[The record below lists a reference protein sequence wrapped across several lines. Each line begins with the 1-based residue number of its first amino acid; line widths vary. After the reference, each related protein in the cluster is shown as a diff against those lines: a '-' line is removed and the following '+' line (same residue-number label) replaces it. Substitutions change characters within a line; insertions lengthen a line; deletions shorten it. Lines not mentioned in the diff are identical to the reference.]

1 MRPMRPNPQ
10 LFEQLSQTINRL
22 LPREMT
28 DEVRDN
34 VKGGISSVLNRFDLV
49 TREELEVQE
58 AVLRRTREKVDAL
71 EARVAELEQLV
82 RERSRS
88 DSGTM

>member
-1 MRPMRPNPQ
+1 MRPNTQ

-34 VKGGISSVLNRFDLV
+34 VKGGVASVLNRFDLV

-71 EARVAELEQLV
+71 EARVAELEQRLKDG
-82 RERSRS
+82 RAAKTE
-88 DSGTM
+88 

>member
-1 MRPMRPNPQ
+1 MRSNTQ

-22 LPREMT
+22 MPREMT

-34 VKGGISSVLNRFDLV
+34 LKGGISSVLNRFDLV

-58 AVLRRTREKVDAL
+58 AVLRRTREKVDTL
-71 EARVAELEQLV
+71 EAQVAELEQRL
-82 RERSRS
+82 RKTSETRSV
-88 DSGTM
+88 

>member
-1 MRPMRPNPQ
+1 MRPNTQ

-71 EARVAELEQLV
+71 ETQVAELERRLA
-82 RERSRS
+82 ERSS
-88 DSGTM
+88 TE

>member
-1 MRPMRPNPQ
+1 MRPNSQ

-58 AVLRRTREKVDAL
+58 AVLRRTREKLDAL
-71 EARVAELEQLV
+71 EQQVADLEKRLAEK
-82 RERSRS
+82 R
-88 DSGTM
+88 DTHGPG

>member
-1 MRPMRPNPQ
+1 MRSNTQ

-34 VKGGISSVLNRFDLV
+34 LKGGISSVLNRFDLV

-58 AVLRRTREKVDAL
+58 AVLRRTREKVDTL
-71 EARVAELEQLV
+71 EAQVAELEQRL
-82 RERSRS
+82 RKTSETRSV
-88 DSGTM
+88 